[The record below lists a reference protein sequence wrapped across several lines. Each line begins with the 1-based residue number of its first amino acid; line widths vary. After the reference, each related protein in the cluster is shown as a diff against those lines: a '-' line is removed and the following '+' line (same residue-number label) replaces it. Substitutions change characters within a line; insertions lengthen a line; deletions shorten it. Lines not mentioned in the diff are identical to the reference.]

1 MRVVIG
7 RGFGWMIRA
16 KNEGQPSR
24 EPVRSQ
30 FFYLYLKIGNTLF
43 YSVRKKKY
51 FCERV
56 FVLYFCSLFCLEL
69 KVLCKM
75 NSGLSTNLIVKIHP
89 VVLFTICDS
98 YERRNDS
105 QYRVIGTLLG
115 KSHIGIFD
123 YNF

>member
-1 MRVVIG
+1 
-7 RGFGWMIRA
+7 MI
-16 KNEGQPSR
+16 
-24 EPVRSQ
+24 
-30 FFYLYLKIGNTLF
+30 
-43 YSVRKKKY
+43 SVFSFVFENWHHSFLQCAEKEIVW
-51 FCERV
+51 ERV
-56 FVLYFCSLFCLEL
+56 FVLCFCNFICLQF
-69 KVLCKM
+69 KISYKM

-115 KSHIGIFD
+115 KSHIGISD

>member
-1 MRVVIG
+1 
-7 RGFGWMIRA
+7 
-16 KNEGQPSR
+16 
-24 EPVRSQ
+24 
-30 FFYLYLKIGNTLF
+30 
-43 YSVRKKKY
+43 
-51 FCERV
+51 
-56 FVLYFCSLFCLEL
+56 
-69 KVLCKM
+69 M